1 MSNILLC
8 VDDSV
13 TIQTIAEITFRKSD
27 WEYVGARN
35 ADEARSAA
43 GKSPSIVLVDAVMP
57 DGSGYDLA
65 KELKASNADALVIM
79 MCGNSEA
86 YDEGKGKAAG
96 CDGHIVKPWQTDK
109 VVEQLAEMA
118 KSGSTAVPGEV
129 APAASTPIAKPKA
142 VEPPRSATLM
152 GMPALEMPP
161 SKPLPAGVAA
171 IKPAVKVARKPGSMA
186 KPVKTPPPPVP
197 VAVKAPTQKPAPL
210 APVRK
215 APTPVEV
222 APVEAAPAPVDVAPV
237 EAAPAPVEEAAPVA
251 ARKPMIAAT
260 PGKPIRLVLASQAEA
275 AAKSTAEAG
284 GMSSEQA
291 SALGDMSR
299 EILERII
306 WDVVPELAESIIR
319 ENLETLTSKAR

>member
-43 GKSPSIVLVDAVMP
+43 GKSPSIILVDAVMP
-57 DGSGYDLA
+57 DVSGYDLA
-65 KELKASNADALVIM
+65 KELKAANADALIVM

-96 CDGHIVKPWQTDK
+96 CAGHIVKPWQTDK
-109 VVEQLAEMA
+109 VVEQLAEMV
-118 KSGSTAVPGEV
+118 GSDSAVPIEV
-129 APAASTPIAKPKA
+129 AVASSTPMAKPKPKS

-171 IKPAVKVARKPGSMA
+171 IKPAVKIARKPGI
-186 KPVKTPPPPVP
+186 VKTPPPPLP
-197 VAVKAPTQKPAPL
+197 VAAKAVPTPKPAPL
-210 APVRK
+210 AP
-215 APTPVEV
+215 PLT
-222 APVEAAPAPVDVAPV
+222 PAPEPVAV
-237 EAAPAPVEEAAPVA
+237 KPVA
-251 ARKPMIAAT
+251 APEPVAVEPVAAVEPTDVRKSMIAAT

-275 AAKSTAEAG
+275 AAKSTAEGG
-284 GMSSEQA
+284 GMTSEQA

-299 EILERII
+299 EMLERII

-319 ENLETLTSKAR
+319 ENLETLTGTSPQKT